1 MRFCKPSI
9 LSIPALIAWAIGCI
23 ILIPPLLGR
32 GGFIDG
38 LLYASISRNL
48 SQLPWHSTEL
58 IFSDTFYREFAEHPP
73 LMLWMGS
80 WWFRWLGDHAWTEK
94 SLALL
99 MGLFTLIAFYYIWKM
114 HITGQLNRYGWGW
127 WMLLWSLV
135 PGPLWGLGQF
145 MLENL
150 LTLLT
155 FLAVWSAM
163 GANRFLAGIGLGL
176 FTGLAFITKGPPA
189 LFPLAAPM
197 LLGICR
203 LRPSSD
209 MMRVTAWS
217 SFVLF
222 AFAWVGWL
230 WSPLRNAMLAYWR
243 RQVHAVFS
251 GQRPSY
257 EVGSE
262 RTRIDLVWTFVQE
275 LSIPVLLLLV
285 CYLIFRWLKNRNR
298 LIWADESDDRHLRS
312 YALFFMLVALSA
324 TAPLFVSPKLHP
336 HYLIPSYPWW
346 TLAMTCAT
354 LPILRALPFN
364 TYRWG
369 HLKQDF
375 FLGAAVSVCV
385 LGCLGYAW
393 SKRDQPVRDLPL
405 QSDLKQLVLTLKQM
419 EANGPCRGVALSHEL
434 HGQYAIWLYM
444 QRYYRLS
451 LFPDYTTQH
460 CLILKEKGS
469 PALEGFNRLPIDLRH
484 FDAYSSPSVRPENN
498 RQ

>member
-1 MRFCKPSI
+1 MRFYKPST

-48 SQLPWHSTEL
+48 SQLPWQSTEL

-94 SLALL
+94 ILALL
-99 MGLFTLIAFYYIWKM
+99 MGVFTLIAFYYIWKM
-114 HITGQLNRYGWGW
+114 HISGQLNRYGWGW

-217 SFVLF
+217 SVVLF
-222 AFAWVGWL
+222 ALAWVGWL
-230 WSPLRNAMLAYWR
+230 WSPLRDAMLAYWR

-262 RTRIDLVWTFVQE
+262 RTRIDLVWTFIQE
-275 LSIPVLLLLV
+275 LSLPVLLLLV
-285 CYLIFRWLKNRNR
+285 CYLTSRWLKNRNR
-298 LIWADESDDRHLRS
+298 LKWVDESDDRHLRS

-354 LPILRALPFN
+354 LPVLRALPFY
-364 TYRWG
+364 TYQWG
-369 HLKQDF
+369 HLKHDII
-375 FLGAAVSVCV
+375 LSAGVSVCV
-385 LGCLGYAW
+385 LGCFGYAW
-393 SKRDQPVRDLPL
+393 TKRDVPVRDFSL
-405 QSDLKQLVLTLKQM
+405 QSDLNHVVQMLKHK
-419 EANGPCRGVALSHEL
+419 EENSDCRGIALSHDL
-434 HGQYAIWLYM
+434 HGHYAIWLYM
-444 QRYYRLS
+444 QRYYSLS
-451 LFPDYTTQH
+451 LSPNHTSQH
-460 CLILKEKGS
+460 CIILKGKDS
-469 PALEGFNRLPIDLRH
+469 LALEGFSRLPFDFSH
-484 FDAYSSPSVRPENN
+484 FDAYSNPSTLPKNN
-498 RQ
+498 RH